1 MSDTKAGSWTATDAR
16 ARFSELLRK
25 AEADGPQTI
34 TCNGKPVAVVV
45 AAPQSKRP
53 VERRG
58 TLCEFFQNSPLR
70 GSGIDLERLDH
81 PPRKTEF

>member
-1 MSDTKAGSWTATDAR
+1 MGDTKAGSWTATDAR

-45 AAPQSKRP
+45 AAPQPKRAA
-53 VERRG
+53 VNKG
-58 TLCEFFQNSPLR
+58 TLWEFFQNSPLP

-81 PPRKTEF
+81 PPRKIDC